1 MKINKRYIQL
11 DTNVFIDLI
20 LATQKATCQFT
31 DTLGELLSPSL
42 KTYSDLYSKSSANNH
57 RYNYYMENKM
67 TSLKKSYLC
76 MLKMFHAKI
85 YLWHLQAI
93 LISGA
98 KIKKINYILIE
109 V

>member
-1 MKINKRYIQL
+1 VKINKRYIQL

-20 LATQKATCQFT
+20 LVTQKATCQFT
-31 DTLGELLSPSL
+31 DILGELVSPSW
-42 KTYSDLYSKSSANNH
+42 KIHSDLYSKSTTNNH

-67 TSLKKSYLC
+67 TSLETYLC
-76 MLKMFHAKI
+76 AFKMFHAKI
-85 YLWHLQAI
+85 YLWHLQAF